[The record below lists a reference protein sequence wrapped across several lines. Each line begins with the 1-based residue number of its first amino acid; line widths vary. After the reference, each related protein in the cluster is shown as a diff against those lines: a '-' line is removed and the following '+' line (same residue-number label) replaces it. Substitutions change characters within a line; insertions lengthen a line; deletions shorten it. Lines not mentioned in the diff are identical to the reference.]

1 MLNRSTIKLNT
12 RMVVFLLSFESRRK
26 INEINRVKKQTEKK
40 KYLRITKKNY
50 DGKEEEAPKKKIIKL
65 ASMKSFNCLVA
76 ANDRMNHLFSPRR
89 LY

>member
-1 MLNRSTIKLNT
+1 
-12 RMVVFLLSFESRRK
+12 MVVFLLSFESRRK
-26 INEINRVKKQTEKK
+26 INEINRVKKQTKK
-40 KYLRITKKNY
+40 KNIFGKNY